1 MRTKPVLTVVL
12 LLAVVAL
19 AGCASAQ
26 PAAPTAAPAAQGPT
40 ALTVKGIVGQE
51 LALSLDDLKALG
63 ATKITAEHPKNGAQ
77 EYEGVSL
84 KAVLNKAQAESGAAE
99 LLLVAGDGFESTVP
113 FADVSACA
121 DCLVAFADDGTLT
134 MVMPGMSSKAW
145 VKDVLTIEVK

>member
-12 LLAVVAL
+12 LLAVVIL
-19 AGCASAQ
+19 AGCANAQ
-26 PAAPTAAPAAQGPT
+26 PTAAPAAQGPV
-40 ALTVKGIVGQE
+40 ALTVKGMVGQE

-63 ATKITAEHPKNGAQ
+63 ATKSTAEHPKNGPQ
-77 EYEGVSL
+77 EYEGVPL
-84 KAVLNKAQAESGAAE
+84 KAVLDRAQAESGAAE
-99 LLLVAGDGFESTVP
+99 LLMVASDGFESSVP
-113 FADVSACA
+113 LADASACT